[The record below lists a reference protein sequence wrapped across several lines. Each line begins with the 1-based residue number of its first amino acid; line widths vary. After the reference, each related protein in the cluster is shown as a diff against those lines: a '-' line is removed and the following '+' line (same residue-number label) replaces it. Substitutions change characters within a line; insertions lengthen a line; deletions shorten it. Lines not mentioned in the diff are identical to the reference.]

1 MVEIT
6 NGVNTLVVTKGAY
19 ESMYA
24 PQGWKR
30 IEESASKIQDS
41 ARDRTIKEIIES
53 EDENLA
59 ADKISE
65 PNDGESNKSDEPE
78 LEEEEID
85 LSEIPLSEMS
95 VPQLKQYGQQLGIE
109 VDTDSAKALRS
120 RIRKVLEE

>member
-1 MVEIT
+1 MITIT

-30 IEESASKIQDS
+30 IEESVSKTRVS

-53 EDENLA
+53 EDENLT

-65 PNDGESNKSDEPE
+65 PNEGESDKSDEP
-78 LEEEEID
+78 EID
-85 LSEIPLSEMS
+85 LSEIPLSQMS
-95 VPQLKQYGQQLGIE
+95 VPQLKAYGKQLGIE
-109 VDTDSAKALRS
+109 VDTDSAKILRN
-120 RIRKVLEE
+120 RIRKAQEG